1 MNIYHLILIVS
12 VIVASIS
19 QIFLKKSTYHHHDSL
34 IKEYL
39 NPYVIFGYSLMIIST
54 VLTIFAFSGL
64 HYKEGPIIES
74 IGYFIVMILSYFFLN
89 EKITKRKL
97 LGNIIIVMGIILFY
111 L

>member
-1 MNIYHLILIVS
+1 MNKHHLILIIS

-19 QIFLKKSTYHHHDSL
+19 QIFLKKSTYRHYDSL

-54 VLTIFAFSGL
+54 ILTIVAFSGL

-97 LGNIIIVMGIILFY
+97 LGNIIIVIGIIIFY